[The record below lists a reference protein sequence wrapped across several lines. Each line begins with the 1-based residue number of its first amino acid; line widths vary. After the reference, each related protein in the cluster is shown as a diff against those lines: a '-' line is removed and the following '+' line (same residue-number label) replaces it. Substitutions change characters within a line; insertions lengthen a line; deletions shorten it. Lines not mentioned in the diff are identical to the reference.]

1 MGTVAGSRHSDPAR
15 IGSVKIRSSAFLA
28 MGPTWRNLADA
39 PKAEGRRPVKGI
51 RPDVG
56 LRPAMPQKWAGRRM
70 LPNPSVPKP
79 SGDPPAAIMADS
91 PPLLPP
97 GVRER
102 SEGLVGTP

>member
-1 MGTVAGSRHSDPAR
+1 MGTGGGVGESTPGRNGR
-15 IGSVKIRSSAFLA
+15 VKIRSSTYLD
-28 MGPTWRNLADA
+28 MGTTWGNVADA
-39 PKAEGRRPVKGI
+39 PKAGGRRPVKGI

-56 LRPAMPQKWAGRRM
+56 LRPAIPQKWEGMRM

-79 SGDPPAAIMADS
+79 KGDPPASMIADS

-102 SEGLVGTP
+102 S